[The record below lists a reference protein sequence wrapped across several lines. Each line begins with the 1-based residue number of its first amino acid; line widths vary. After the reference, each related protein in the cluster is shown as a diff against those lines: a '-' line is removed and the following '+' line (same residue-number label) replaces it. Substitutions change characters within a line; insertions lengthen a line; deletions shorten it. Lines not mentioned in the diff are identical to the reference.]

1 MEVIGGPA
9 SHSLAKKIAK
19 RLNAK
24 YIKAS
29 IHIFADGES
38 KITIPRSPKG
48 KTIVVNSTYPPTD
61 SNLIQTFSLIDEAK
75 KYASDIVAIIPYLG
89 YLRQDIAFLPGE
101 VVTSKV
107 IAESFSAVGASQII
121 TIDAHSDIALSYFKI
136 PTKNVSAI
144 NKLAQYC
151 KKLNLENPLVVAAD
165 FFWSA
170 NAKKFADILS
180 TDSIAIN
187 KQRDPNTGK
196 LHIILPKMTDLKG
209 RDVIIV
215 DDMISTGMSIIN
227 ATHLLKRQNC
237 GKIYVCCS
245 HGLLVNDAKRRIK
258 NAGVEKIICTNT
270 IPGANS
276 IVDVSDLLASAA
288 LSF

>member
-9 SHSLAKKIAK
+9 SYSLAKKIAK

-144 NKLAQYC
+144 NKLAQFC
-151 KKLNLENPLVVAAD
+151 KKLNLKNPLVAAPD

-170 NAKKFADILS
+170 NAKKFADVLS

-187 KQRDPNTGK
+187 KQRDPKTGK
-196 LHIILPKMTDLKG
+196 LQIISTKMRDLQG
-209 RDVIIV
+209 RDVIIL
-215 DDMISTGMSIIN
+215 DDMITTGISTIKAAN
-227 ATHLLKRQNC
+227 LLKRQNC
-237 GKIYVCCS
+237 GRLYACCT
-245 HGLLVNDAKRRIK
+245 HGILVNDAKMRIK
-258 NAGVEKIICTNT
+258 NAGIEKIICTNT
-270 IPGANS
+270 IPGTNS
-276 IVDVSDLLASAA
+276 FVDVSDLLASAVS
-288 LSF
+288 SF